1 MTAESV
7 HHTVLLHEAVAA
19 LISDAEEKAGGR
31 SERSPIYVDGT
42 FGRGG
47 HCRELLAALPISG
60 RLIAFDRDPEAI
72 AVAQQMQA
80 LDPRLEPQHNAF
92 GELEQVLTEK
102 GLAGE
107 VDGILL
113 DLGVSSPQLDD
124 AERGFSFM
132 RDGPLDM
139 RMDTTSG
146 ISAAEWINTAS
157 ETEIADVLYQ
167 YGEERHSRRMAR
179 RVVAERMESP
189 ITRTGRLAEMIKE
202 ANPSWERDKHPAT
215 RAFQGIRLFI
225 NGELEQLE
233 LVLDQALAVLRP
245 GGRLVVISFHSLEDR
260 IAKRFIAKHAK
271 GDDFPRGLPVV
282 QSQLNPLL
290 RSGGK
295 AVKPSKTEIS
305 ANPRARSAVM
315 RVAIKL

>member
-1 MTAESV
+1 MASESL
-7 HHTVLLHEAVAA
+7 HQTVLLHEAVEA
-19 LISDAEEKAGGR
+19 LLADGQDSACEG
-31 SERSPIYVDGT
+31 SVYVDAT

-47 HCRELLAALPISG
+47 HSRALLAAAPSDAT
-60 RLIAFDRDPEAI
+60 LIAFDRDPEAI
-72 AVAQQMQA
+72 AVALQMQQEDA
-80 LDPRLEPQHNAF
+80 RLLPQHSAF
-92 GELEQVLTEK
+92 AQLASVLD
-102 GLAGE
+102 GLGMIGK

-146 ISAAEWINTAS
+146 TSAAQWINSAS
-157 ETEIADVLYQ
+157 ETEIADVLYR

-179 RVVAERMESP
+179 RIVAERTLSP
-189 ITRTGRLAEMIKE
+189 ITRTGPLAEMIKE

-233 LVLDQALAVLRP
+233 AGLDQALEVLRP

-271 GDDFPRGLPVV
+271 GDDFPRGLPVA
-282 QSQLNPLL
+282 QSQLNPRLTPK
-290 RSGGK
+290 GK
-295 AVKPSKTEIS
+295 AQKPSRSEIES
-305 ANPRARSAVM
+305 NPRARSAVM
-315 RVAIKL
+315 RVAVKL

>member
-1 MTAESV
+1 MASESL
-7 HHTVLLHEAVAA
+7 HQTVLLHEAVEA
-19 LISDAEEKAGGR
+19 LLADGQDSAGEG
-31 SERSPIYVDGT
+31 SVYVDAT

-47 HCRELLAALPISG
+47 HSRALLAAAPSDAT
-60 RLIAFDRDPEAI
+60 LIAFDRDPEAI
-72 AVAQQMQA
+72 AVALQMQQEDA
-80 LDPRLEPQHNAF
+80 RLLPQHSAF
-92 GELEQVLTEK
+92 AQLASVLD
-102 GLAGE
+102 GLGMIGK

-146 ISAAEWINTAS
+146 TSAAQWINSAS
-157 ETEIADVLYQ
+157 ETEIADVLYR

-179 RVVAERMESP
+179 RIVAERTLSP
-189 ITRTGRLAEMIKE
+189 ITRTGPLAEMIKE

-233 LVLDQALAVLRP
+233 AGLDQALEVLRP

-271 GDDFPRGLPVV
+271 GDDFPRGLPVA
-282 QSQLNPLL
+282 QSQLNPRLTPK
-290 RSGGK
+290 GK
-295 AVKPSKTEIS
+295 AQKPNRSEIES
-305 ANPRARSAVM
+305 NPRARSAVM
-315 RVAIKL
+315 RVAVKL